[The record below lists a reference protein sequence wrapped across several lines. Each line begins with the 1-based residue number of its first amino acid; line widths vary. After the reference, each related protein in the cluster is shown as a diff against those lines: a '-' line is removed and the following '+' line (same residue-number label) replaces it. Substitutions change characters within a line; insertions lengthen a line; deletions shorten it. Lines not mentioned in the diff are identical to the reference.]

1 MTNHGQRHGR
11 KDSTAISV
19 WPKGSRAWGEA
30 QGGPILKI
38 THFHFHLLTKK
49 QDKLLTTLT
58 DIIFSQNSTINKEL
72 TTSGHFIFR

>member
-19 WPKGSRAWGEA
+19 GPKGSRAWGEA

-38 THFHFHLLTKK
+38 THF
-49 QDKLLTTLT
+49 QLLTTLT

-72 TTSGHFIFR
+72 TTLGHFIFR